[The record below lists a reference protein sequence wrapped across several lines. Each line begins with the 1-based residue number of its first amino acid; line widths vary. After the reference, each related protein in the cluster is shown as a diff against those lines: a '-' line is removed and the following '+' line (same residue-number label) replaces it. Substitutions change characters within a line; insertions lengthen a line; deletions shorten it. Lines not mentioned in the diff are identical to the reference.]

1 MSAPESQPQAPRLR
15 IADLGRTGV
24 LALVWAIAPA
34 LATLAIVAFLGDV
47 AAWFDGLGSAAPF
60 VYVAL
65 FATAAGLGLAPTYSP
80 SFLAGWIFGFGTGF
94 GVALAAL
101 LGAASVGYFVARSVS
116 SNEVARLLERFPKAE
131 AVRRELVGR
140 GPLASAGVV
149 ALLRVPPNSPFSL
162 SNLALG
168 AARVAFAPFAAG
180 SIVGIAPRTA
190 VYVGLGAA
198 AASNGATD
206 LGEALAVG
214 KQWPLVVAGVVLLLV
229 VLHVLGRIA
238 QRALDRIARESAATP
253 LP

>member
-1 MSAPESQPQAPRLR
+1 VSAPEGTDSGPNLR
-15 IADLGRTGV
+15 FADLGRTGV

-34 LATLAIVAFLGDV
+34 LATLAIVAFLGEI

-65 FATAAGLGLAPTYSP
+65 FASAAGLGLAPTYSP
-80 SFLAGWIFGFGTGF
+80 SFLAGWIFGFATGF
-94 GVALAAL
+94 PVALFAL
-101 LGAASVGYFVARSVS
+101 LGAATLGYAVARGVS
-116 SNEVARLLERFPKAE
+116 SREVEKLLARFPKAE

-206 LGEALAVG
+206 LGEALSVG

-229 VLHVLGRIA
+229 VLHVLGRMA
-238 QRALDRIARESAATP
+238 QRALDRIAREGAATP